1 MEFKIGDRVTTKS
14 FENVSEETRN
24 SAMAKVTGKDGT
36 IIDKLYSEAKGAY
49 IYKVH
54 IDGYTRASSVCWK
67 AEDLELMPEKV
78 SYRFDIDITD
88 TVHNVVIVRML
99 KKVGDLEMQVAM
111 GHGHVIHE
119 GDLGIAQ
126 AASYALARI
135 YKSLEGKKNGK

>member
-14 FENVSEETRN
+14 FENVSEITRN
-24 SAMAKVTGKDGT
+24 PAMARVASKPGT
-36 IIDKLYSEAKGAY
+36 AIDRLFSEAKGGY

-54 IDGYTRASSVCWK
+54 IDGYAKASSVCWT
-67 AEDLELMPEKV
+67 AEDLELIPEKV

-99 KKVGDLEMQVAM
+99 KKVGDLEMQVGM

-126 AASYALARI
+126 AASYALARL
-135 YKSLEGKKNGK
+135 YKKLEGDKNGK